1 MRLNV
6 HVDCPAILL
15 TSMSISTHT
24 VLMHT
29 AHYKLWRC
37 AIQIH
42 VLLFYLLTVDVV
54 WKQR

>member
-15 TSMSISTHT
+15 TSMSIPIHT

-42 VLLFYLLTVDVV
+42 VLLSSLLTVDVV
-54 WKQR
+54 